1 MNGGIFMELDL
12 AKEQLPS
19 TQTKVNDNTP
29 DHINQQIER
38 ETEASVNYY
47 KGQSAGDIR
56 ARIEELEHEWD
67 TERVLEVNMA
77 SIALASSLLALGAN
91 KKWAYLSGAVSVF
104 MIQHAVQGWCPPLS
118 IIRRMGIRTVNE
130 INREKKALEN
140 LLNKP
145 Q

>member
-1 MNGGIFMELDL
+1 MELDL

-29 DHINQQIER
+29 DYINQQIER

-47 KGQSAGDIR
+47 KRQGESAIR
-56 ARIEELEHEWD
+56 GRIDELEHEWD

-77 SIALASSLLALGAN
+77 SIALGSSILALAAN
-91 KKWAYLSGAVSVF
+91 KKWAFLSGAVSIF
-104 MIQHAVQGWCPPLS
+104 MIQHALQGWCPPLTV
-118 IIRRMGIRTVNE
+118 IRRMGVRTLNE

-140 LLNKP
+140 LLKKP
-145 Q
+145 V